1 MYWKSSNDCACCRA
15 EWGGRKMIYV
25 CVRWIHAIPSE
36 PVFIYSEIDP
46 DNFELRKV
54 EVCAD
59 GRMGLSDG
67 ANSDGETMLST
78 EPLPSL
84 QEIATDPQFVPV
96 EITQEEFEMMWSAAL
111 LRKRP

>member
-1 MYWKSSNDCACCRA
+1 
-15 EWGGRKMIYV
+15 MIYV

-54 EVCAD
+54 EVYAD
-59 GRMGLSDG
+59 GRMGFSDG
-67 ANSDGETMLST
+67 TNFAGESMLST

-84 QEIATDPQFVPV
+84 QEISTDPQFVPG

-111 LRKRP
+111 LRRRGLKTS

>member
-1 MYWKSSNDCACCRA
+1 
-15 EWGGRKMIYV
+15 MIYV
-25 CVRWIHAIPSE
+25 CVRWIHTIPSE

-59 GRMGLSDG
+59 GRMGFCDG
-67 ANSDGETMLST
+67 TNSAGESMLST

-84 QEIATDPQFVPV
+84 QEIATDPQFVSV
-96 EITQEEFEMMWSAAL
+96 EITVEEFEVMWSAAL
-111 LRKRP
+111 LRRRA